1 MMSAD
6 AGLHYAFRQAHGAE
20 DDLVTQLLDLAE
32 QHRTDHEVHHV
43 ARDLARWSRENLRR
57 LAETA
62 ADYQL
67 ELDAEADRPSRLRH
81 LPQALSTAIGRRPE
95 PGLLLLEQ
103 LRGIY
108 LLASTASLAWEMLA
122 QHAQAKQEPNILAV
136 TSECHPRTLRQ
147 IRWANTMIKTLSPQ
161 VLTSL

>member
-1 MMSAD
+1 MSSNG
-6 AGLHYAFRQAHGAE
+6 GLHYAFRQTHAAE

-43 ARDLARWSRENLRR
+43 ARDLARWSQENLSR

-62 ADYQL
+62 ADYEL
-67 ELDAEADRPSRLRH
+67 ELDPEADRPGRLRQ

-95 PGLLLLEQ
+95 PGLVLLEQ

-108 LLASTASLAWEMLA
+108 LIASTASLAWEMLA
-122 QHAQAKQEPNILAV
+122 QHAQAKQETDILDL
-136 TSECHPRTLRQ
+136 TSECHPRTLRT

>member
-1 MMSAD
+1 MSA
-6 AGLHYAFRQAHGAE
+6 GLQYAFRQVHAAE
-20 DDLVTQLLDLAE
+20 DELVTQLLDLAE

-43 ARDLARWSRENLRR
+43 ARDLARWSQQNLRR
-57 LAETA
+57 LADTA
-62 ADYQL
+62 SHYELQL
-67 ELDAEADRPSRLRH
+67 DPEADRPSRLRH

-122 QHAQAKQEPNILAV
+122 QHAQAKQETDILAL
-136 TSECHPRTLRQ
+136 TSECHPRTLRH